1 MFTDISTKLLK
12 DPFEIDQMINKFEQ
26 MTLNILKYNEPE
38 EEVNVKQEDVVVEE
52 ESEESEEKKL
62 FKIAIIGGTEQIGQK
77 IVDFALKDR

>member
-38 EEVNVKQEDVVVEE
+38 EEVNVK
-52 ESEESEEKKL
+52 
-62 FKIAIIGGTEQIGQK
+62 
-77 IVDFALKDR
+77 